1 MLSSAFEPNIFFS
14 TKLVNLYAMCDSLP
28 DERLLFDKIPTRNL
42 FYWNAML
49 RGYMRNGM
57 FQETLGLYYQIRWEG
72 VWLIGTVS
80 IESPHSQTLTRIYNP
95 HSIVR
100 VFVVNFD

>member
-1 MLSSAFEPNIFFS
+1 M
-14 TKLVNLYAMCDSLP
+14 NLYAMRDSLQ
-28 DERLLFDKIPTRNL
+28 DARLLFDKMPTRNL

-57 FQETLGLYYQIRWEG
+57 FQETLGLYYQMLREG
-72 VWLIGTVS
+72 VRLIGTIA
-80 IESPHSQTLTRIYNP
+80 IESPHYQNLTRIYNP

-100 VFVVNFD
+100 VFMVKFD